1 MPEAL
6 IRRVI
11 AKESEGNARLVRKGN
26 YGLMQ
31 IRLGTAREMGF
42 TGSGS
47 GLLDPDTNL
56 KYAVKYLAGA
66 LRAAGGDEDRALHN
80 YQRGYKD

>member
-1 MPEAL
+1 M
-6 IRRVI
+6 I
-11 AKESEGNARLVRKGN
+11 AKESEGNARLVRKAN

-31 IRLGTAREMGF
+31 IRLGIARELGC

-56 KYAVKYLAGA
+56 KFAVKYLAGA
-66 LRAAGGDEDRALHN
+66 LRAAMTIARYKIFSTATKIDRN
-80 YQRGYKD
+80 RPS